1 MLDRDGRRPQ
11 AQSSRR
17 RQGPPVRSPSL
28 FHLLACRNSSYW
40 PVETQANLSHK
51 MGSHPVPLY
60 QNVCEVAV
68 RVKPFWTES
77 VVSFSWASY
86 NWGWPGRARS
96 RIPHPARRGDDGQRS
111 GRRQPVS
118 RREYGTG
125 RRSGAGDSGA
135 AGPAVPAQPGQPAH
149 QREPRLRH
157 GAPGGAGLRLLA
169 DRGALRRHHP
179 AG

>member
-1 MLDRDGRRPQ
+1 MLVRDGRRPQ
-11 AQSSRR
+11 ARSSRR

-28 FHLLACRNSSYW
+28 YHLLACRVPSESLQKNGQSS
-40 PVETQANLSHK
+40 TAF
-51 MGSHPVPLY
+51 Y
-60 QNVCEVAV
+60 QNACEVTV
-68 RVKPFWTES
+68 RVKTFCAES

-86 NWGWPGRARS
+86 NWGAGRAERVLAS
-96 RIPHPARRGDDGQRS
+96 RIRRGAATTGGSWPSSARFEE
-111 GRRQPVS
+111 GN
-118 RREYGTG
+118 GTG

-135 AGPAVPAQPGQPAH
+135 ARPAVPPQRGQSAH

-157 GAPGGAGLRLLA
+157 GAPGGAGQRLLP